1 MYLVLHFTSRSFR
14 LCHCAHVRYYRTW
27 VRAYYCVGEEKKVK
41 GNIEVCY
48 SRLFCM
54 GLRCFLHN
62 RCVIRLF
69 FVPSLSEKKHS
80 PDE

>member
-41 GNIEVCY
+41 SNIEVCY
-48 SRLFCM
+48 SRLFVWVCDVFFTIVVLSAYSLY
-54 GLRCFLHN
+54 LRFL
-62 RCVIRLF
+62 
-69 FVPSLSEKKHS
+69 KKAFS
-80 PDE
+80 R

>member
-41 GNIEVCY
+41 GNIEVFY
-48 SRLFCM
+48 SRLFLYGFAM
-54 GLRCFLHN
+54 F
-62 RCVIRLF
+62 
-69 FVPSLSEKKHS
+69 SS
-80 PDE
+80 